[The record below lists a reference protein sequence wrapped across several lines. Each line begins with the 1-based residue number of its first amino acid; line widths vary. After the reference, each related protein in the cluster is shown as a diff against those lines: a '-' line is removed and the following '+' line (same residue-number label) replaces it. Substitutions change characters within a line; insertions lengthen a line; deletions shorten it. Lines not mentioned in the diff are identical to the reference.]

1 MLSVNT
7 NTGAMLALQYLNKT
21 DRELQVAQAHI
32 NTGLKV
38 ASAKDDGSTFAIAQN
53 MRGEVAG
60 FHAVAD
66 SLNRGVSA
74 IDVAM
79 SAGHTISDLLIEM
92 KNKAVASADIS
103 LDTASREA
111 LNADFIALRAQI
123 NTIVENA
130 AFNGTN
136 LINGTVSGITAL
148 ASADGVNK
156 ITVTAEDMNLSGA
169 ILTMSTQAAIS
180 TQATA
185 SAMITTINESLENVN
200 AALAR
205 LGSGSKKFA
214 IQQGFHLKTDRHV
227 EHRHRQSGGRRP
239 RGGKRATTVL
249 AGQAATGCSG
259 AFDRQPAA
267 ADHSLALPLER
278 RSHDIE
284 RRRSFRR
291 RSHRLTVQYLPA
303 SPGKKFPCI
312 GRNCRAP
319 DGFCPA
325 ESSRP
330 RSPQT

>member
-7 NTGAMLALQYLNKT
+7 NSGAMIALQYLNKT
-21 DRELQVAQAHI
+21 EGELQTAQTHI

-38 ASAKDDGSTFAIAQN
+38 ATAKDNGATFAIAQN

-156 ITVTAEDMNLSGA
+156 ITVNAEDMNLSGA

-214 IQQGFHLKTDRHV
+214 IQQDFISKLIDTLNTGIGNLVD
-227 EHRHRQSGGRRP
+227 
-239 RGGKRATTVL
+239 ADL
-249 AGQAATGCSG
+249 AQESARLQALQVKQQLGVQALSI
-259 AFDRQPAA
+259 ANQQPQIIL
-267 ADHSLALPLER
+267 SL
-278 RSHDIE
+278 
-284 RRRSFRR
+284 FR
-291 RSHRLTVQYLPA
+291 
-303 SPGKKFPCI
+303 
-312 GRNCRAP
+312 
-319 DGFCPA
+319 
-325 ESSRP
+325 
-330 RSPQT
+330 